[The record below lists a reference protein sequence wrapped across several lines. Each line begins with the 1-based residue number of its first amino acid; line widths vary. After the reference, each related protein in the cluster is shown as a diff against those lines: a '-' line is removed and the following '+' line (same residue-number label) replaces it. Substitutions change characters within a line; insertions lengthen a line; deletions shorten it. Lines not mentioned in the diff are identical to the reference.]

1 MQKVIEGHPDYII
14 TDSGEVISSKGKEGL
29 RYLIPDI
36 SCGYPRVTLDGE
48 RRYVADLVAE
58 AFLLKPVGHR
68 YKIFYIDGDK
78 TNCNIH
84 NLKYL
89 TESEIKIVSQY
100 TVEYRKQMLGEWV

>member
-1 MQKVIEGHPDYII
+1 MQREIEGHPDYAI
-14 TDSGEVISSKGKEGL
+14 TTYGEVISSKGRESL
-29 RYLIPDI
+29 RILLPDI
-36 SCGYPRVTLDGE
+36 SNGYPRVTIDGE

-58 AFLLKPVGHR
+58 AFLTKPVGAR

-78 TNCNIH
+78 TNCDVR

-100 TVEYRKQMLGEWV
+100 TVEYRKQILGEWA